1 MLKRT
6 FETEE
11 IEAKFWVDKN
21 TGILSIDI
29 NGAIGGKFPHEEGL
43 QIILEVKDDL
53 LGYQES
59 KGNIWDKFLGK

>member
-29 NGAIGGKFPHEEGL
+29 NGAIGEFPHEEGL
-43 QIILEVKDDL
+43 QIILEIKEDL
-53 LGYQES
+53 LGYQET
-59 KGNIWDKFLGK
+59 KGNIWYKFLDK